1 MTSFFKAYSFLF
13 SSTFYYIFHD
23 FLKNFS
29 KKTIT
34 FKNLLLNRNFKKG
47 KIIFYFTAKFLK
59 LKKMGYFISVR
70 IFDYY
75 DREKNFTAAMKIVD
89 DIETR
94 PDVALNEYFG
104 NIFSMDLHFDN
115 GSIKDRGLPL
125 CIFLN
130 FRSENYVVICKLT
143 KILEE
148 IMKNHQGEEESMS
161 FDFLR
166 GWDKKGLGIN
176 RYSIEIDK
184 EEEEAM
190 MREDNIVGEA
200 QNLQEPGP
208 HGAVRYILF
217 HWINGKFKKFF

>member
-1 MTSFFKAYSFLF
+1 MV
-13 SSTFYYIFHD
+13 
-23 FLKNFS
+23 
-29 KKTIT
+29 
-34 FKNLLLNRNFKKG
+34 
-47 KIIFYFTAKFLK
+47 
-59 LKKMGYFISVR
+59 YFISVR
-70 IFDYY
+70 VFDFY
-75 DREKNFTAAMKIVD
+75 DREKNFTSVMKIVD

-94 PDVALNEYFG
+94 PDVAFNEYFG

-115 GSIKDRGLPL
+115 GGIKDGGLPL
-125 CIFLN
+125 SIFIN
-130 FRSENYVVICKLT
+130 FRSENYTVICKLT

-148 IMKNHQGEEESMS
+148 IMKNHQAEEESMT

-166 GWDKKGLGIN
+166 GWDKKELGIN

-184 EEEEAM
+184 EEEETL
-190 MREDNIVGEA
+190 MREDNIAREA